1 MSVYRVNEGATLLWP
16 GGIVRAESGELFEGF
31 EDVGRPAGRD
41 FASALLWESR
51 AKVTQVADE
60 VEGEVRCDMPA
71 DVLHT
76 FTFFN
81 GSAPEGPKPKP
92 KPKKKASA
100 KKTKAAEA
108 DKTDA

>member
-1 MSVYRVNEGATLLWP
+1 VSAYRVTEGATLLWP

-51 AKVTQVADE
+51 AKITQVVDE
-60 VEGEVRCDMPA
+60 VDGEVRCDMPA
-71 DVLHT
+71 DVLQT

-81 GSAPEGPKPKP
+81 GSAPEGPKPK
-92 KPKKKASA
+92 KKASA
-100 KKTKAAEA
+100 KKTKAAQA

>member
-16 GGIVRAESGELFEGF
+16 GGLVRAESGELFEGF

-41 FASALLWESR
+41 FASALLWDAR
-51 AKVTQVADE
+51 AQITQVM
-60 VEGEVRCDMPA
+60 GECDGDVRGDMPA

-76 FTFFN
+76 LTAFN
-81 GSAPEGPKPKP
+81 GSAPEGPKPK
-92 KPKKKASA
+92 KKARA
-100 KKTKAAEA
+100 KKTKAADA

>member
-1 MSVYRVNEGATLLWP
+1 
-16 GGIVRAESGELFEGF
+16 
-31 EDVGRPAGRD
+31 
-41 FASALLWESR
+41 
-51 AKVTQVADE
+51 
-60 VEGEVRCDMPA
+60 MPA

-81 GSAPEGPKPKP
+81 GSAPEGPKPKA